1 MDEGFVLG
9 LEGLAAG
16 IILITAVIF
25 GVYRT
30 INIVRSIGKDT
41 EEKVAA
47 NTRGQEELRKD
58 FRHELELVRR
68 DMEESKTIGNK
79 LDRLYQKV
87 EGIEKC
93 QQDMRVQMEKEHGV
107 LTNKI
112 TKLETTGCRP
122 SKE

>member
-16 IILITAVIF
+16 IILVTAVIF

-30 INIVRSIGKDT
+30 INIVRSVGKET

-47 NTRGQEELRKD
+47 NARGQEELRKD
-58 FRHELELVRR
+58 FRHELELMRK
-68 DMEESKTIGNK
+68 DMSENATIGGK
-79 LDRLYQKV
+79 LDRLYLKV

-93 QQDMRVQMEKEHGV
+93 QQDMRVQMEKEHGA